1 MVRIT
6 DGCFERLV
14 CFIKANYGMDLANKR
29 VLADSRLASTAASEG
44 YHDLDSYIED
54 AMSPDNIRLRTQLV
68 NRLTTN
74 HTYFMREAEHFTFM
88 FEKVLPY
95 IESTV
100 TDRDVR
106 IWCAGCSTGQEAYS
120 MSMVIDEY
128 FGAAR
133 HRWDT
138 TILATDINTDAL
150 ITARNGIYPADA
162 VDGLSEERVDRYF
175 TRQPDGSYRINEDI
189 RNSVVFKRFNL
200 MDEIVYKKPFD
211 LISCRNVMIYFSSET
226 KDALVKRL
234 CGCTKAGGYLFT
246 GHAENLSR
254 DCGYE
259 YISPAIFRK
268 PPEC

>member
-1 MVRIT
+1 
-6 DGCFERLV
+6 
-14 CFIKANYGMDLANKR
+14 
-29 VLADSRLASTAASEG
+29 
-44 YHDLDSYIED
+44 
-54 AMSPDNIRLRTQLV
+54 
-68 NRLTTN
+68 
-74 HTYFMREAEHFTFM
+74 
-88 FEKVLPY
+88 
-95 IESTV
+95 
-100 TDRDVR
+100 
-106 IWCAGCSTGQEAYS
+106 

-133 HRWDT
+133 HKWDT

-211 LISCRNVMIYFSSET
+211 LISCRNVMIYFPSET